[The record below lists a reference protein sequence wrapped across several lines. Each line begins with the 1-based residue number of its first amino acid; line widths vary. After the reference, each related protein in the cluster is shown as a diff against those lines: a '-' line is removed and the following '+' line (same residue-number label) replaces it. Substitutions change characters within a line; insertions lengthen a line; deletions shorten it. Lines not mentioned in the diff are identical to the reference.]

1 MFSKTR
7 DISPPV
13 PTPSGFA
20 ALGRHL
26 GRGGWRWIWEW
37 AFLSTSFP
45 SVLQS
50 VEPLDPSEKANKVL
64 ARVFKETELRKL
76 KVLGSGIFGTVHKVS
91 AHRKF
96 GEVGKGSRA
105 KRREI
110 GERSFHSIPFNSVLG
125 PKTSK
130 LRKKEIR
137 LERLE
142 VTRSRGGV
150 EKKESEV
157 AQSCPTLCYPM
168 EYIAHQAPLSMGFS
182 RQEYWRCRFL
192 HPGDLPNP
200 GIEPSSSALQADA
213 LTSGLPGKPRFSTG
227 VGGGGTG

>member
-96 GEVGKGSRA
+96 GEVGKGSRLSIVHA
-105 KRREI
+105 DPIREGFKEAWARI
-110 GERSFHSIPFNSVLG
+110 NREAESWPRVPECEGCAYQSVCNICAASMLRYAEPGRQPTELCETVRCYIQQGVMKIP
-125 PKTSK
+125 
-130 LRKKEIR
+130 EC
-137 LERLE
+137 E
-142 VTRSRGGV
+142 
-150 EKKESEV
+150 
-157 AQSCPTLCYPM
+157 
-168 EYIAHQAPLSMGFS
+168 
-182 RQEYWRCRFL
+182 
-192 HPGDLPNP
+192 
-200 GIEPSSSALQADA
+200 
-213 LTSGLPGKPRFSTG
+213 
-227 VGGGGTG
+227 